1 MKNKKGFTLVEL
13 LAVIV
18 ILALIMG
25 IAVVS
30 IGSVLQSS
38 KKKIM
43 FENAQ
48 SILNGV
54 KKQLLINNDTPN
66 ASGTTYYGFNSG
78 LLDSGGVES
87 PLGGD
92 FAYRT
97 FNSSSDS
104 KINDGSTAVLWKLGG
119 TAPTGCAANVQSY
132 VSYNATSGEYS
143 ICLTAGAG
151 NNYIDGTE
159 ANVVAQADSALK

>member
-43 FENAQ
+43 YENAQ

-54 KKQLLINNDTPN
+54 KKQFLIGNVSAPST
-66 ASGTTYYGFNSG
+66 GTSYFGFNAN
-78 LLDSGGVES
+78 LLDSGGIES
-87 PLGGD
+87 PLGGN
-92 FAYRT
+92 FVYRT
-97 FNSSSDS
+97 YNDTDDT
-104 KINDGSTAVLWKLGG
+104 KINDGSTAILWKIGG
-119 TAPTGCAANVQSY
+119 TTPTGCSDSVASY
-132 VSYNATSGEYS
+132 VALTNAGEYS
-143 ICLTAGAG
+143 ICLTAGSG
-151 NNYIDGTE
+151 NSYIDGTE
-159 ANVVAQADSALK
+159 AQVSTQAAAALKP

>member
-54 KKQLLINNDTPN
+54 RKQLLINNETP
-66 ASGTTYYGFNSG
+66 ASTGTTYYGFSAG
-78 LLDSGGVES
+78 LLETGGVDS
-87 PLGGD
+87 PLGGQ
-92 FAYRT
+92 FQYRT
-97 FNSSSDS
+97 FNSSNDT
-104 KINDGSTAVLWKLGG
+104 KINDGTTAVLWKIGG
-119 TAPTGCAANVQSY
+119 TAPSACSATQQSY
-132 VSYNATSGEYS
+132 VSYNASTGKYS
-143 ICLTAGAG
+143 ICLTAGSG
-151 NNYIDGTE
+151 NSYIDGTE
-159 ANVVAQADSALK
+159 DDVTAQTSTALK

>member
-43 FENAQ
+43 YENAQ

-54 KKQLLINNDTPN
+54 KKQFLISNVSAPST
-66 ASGTTYYGFNSG
+66 GTAYYGFNAN
-78 LLDSGGVES
+78 LLDSGGIES
-87 PLGGD
+87 PLGGN
-92 FAYRT
+92 FQYRT
-97 FNSSSDS
+97 YNSSDDDQ
-104 KINDGSTAVLWKLGG
+104 INDGTTAILWKIGG
-119 TAPTGCAANVQSY
+119 TQPTGCSATTQSY
-132 VSYNATSGEYS
+132 VALSSTGEYS
-143 ICLTAGAG
+143 ICLTAGDG
-151 NNYIDGTE
+151 NSYIDGTE
-159 ANVVAQADSALK
+159 TQVSTQAAAALK